1 MRTRSYWVSSPLP
14 SLILAM
20 KLYFRDP
27 TFSFELL
34 RAASYGMYGGS
45 EIGEVLAAANRI
57 REGDFES
64 SHTEWSRVAERIEM
78 IAGPVHLADKRARS
92 G

>member
-1 MRTRSYWVSSPLP
+1 
-14 SLILAM
+14 
-20 KLYFRDP
+20 
-27 TFSFELL
+27 
-34 RAASYGMYGGS
+34 MYGGS